1 MSTKIRDTV
10 QNAAVDAVVD
20 LIDEPGG
27 AGAGTGTIEIRTGG
41 QPGGG
46 PGATAT
52 GAVLATLT
60 FGTTAFGSSSAG
72 VATAAAIASDT
83 SVADT
88 NTAGYA
94 RIKDGS
100 GTALVDMKVGLT
112 GDTTAQL
119 TFDSVSFIAG
129 GTCAIN
135 SLTCTC
141 ADSV

>member
-1 MSTKIRDTV
+1 VSTNISDTV
-10 QNAAVDAVVD
+10 RNAAVDAVVA

-27 AGAGTGTIEIRTGG
+27 AGAGTGTMEIRTGT

-52 GAVLATLT
+52 GALLATLT
-60 FGTTAFGSSSAG
+60 FGTTAFGAAAAG
-72 VATAAAIASDT
+72 VATAAAITSDT
-83 SVADT
+83 NVAGT
-88 NTAGYA
+88 NAAGYA

-100 GTALVDMKVGLT
+100 GTALIDMKVGLT
-112 GDTTAQL
+112 GDATAQL